1 MTHKY
6 IVLAAVVGKLET
18 LNLGANALK
27 LAHGMLLHADLAVN
41 GETNALW
48 RAMNTPALVRAS
60 FLREE
65 LGWASQKGN
74 RPLRTAVADSG
85 LRQVLKNI
93 AVTSNGRGVMREFH
107 QRFIETATV
116 KNFDPVNRKSK
127 YALMDTACVGQC
139 RTREDLLLLT
149 RVSMHR
155 RQDFPKF
162 ELAGVGRQEQIPMA
176 KKKTLRL
183 QGSQQASADGG
194 KTEPDSARWAS
205 SRDKWLQAAR
215 KASKMTGDT
224 LLFRV
229 IEGIADP
236 GVMKVEVLIS
246 NSDTN
251 WDPDVFFKSGGGR
264 RLILVTDKGHRNLSS
279 VEAKARA
286 AGEEVPG
293 QQS

>member
-6 IVLAAVVGKLET
+6 IVPVDVVGKLET
-18 LNLGANALK
+18 LSLGANALK
-27 LAHGMLLHADLAVN
+27 LVHGMLLHADLTVD
-41 GETNALW
+41 GVTKILW
-48 RAMNTPALVRAS
+48 SGMITPALVRAS

-74 RPLRTAVADSG
+74 RPLRAAVADPG
-85 LRQVLKNI
+85 LKQVFKSI
-93 AVTSNGRGVMREFH
+93 AVTPNGRGVAREFH
-107 QRFIETATV
+107 KRFIETATV
-116 KNFDPVNRKSK
+116 KNFDPVNGKSK
-127 YALMDTACVGQC
+127 YALMNTACVGQC

-162 ELAGVGRQEQIPMA
+162 ELVGAGRQEQIPMA
-176 KKKTLRL
+176 KKKTLHL
-183 QGSQQASADGG
+183 PVPQQDLADGG
-194 KTEPDSARWAS
+194 KTEPGPTRWAS

-215 KASKMTGDT
+215 KVSEMTGDT
-224 LLFRV
+224 LMFRV

-246 NSDTN
+246 NSDTH
-251 WDPDVFFKSGGGR
+251 WDADVFFKTGGGC
-264 RLILVTDKGHRNLSS
+264 RLILVTDRGQRNLSAG
-279 VEAKARA
+279 EAKERA

-293 QQS
+293 QQA